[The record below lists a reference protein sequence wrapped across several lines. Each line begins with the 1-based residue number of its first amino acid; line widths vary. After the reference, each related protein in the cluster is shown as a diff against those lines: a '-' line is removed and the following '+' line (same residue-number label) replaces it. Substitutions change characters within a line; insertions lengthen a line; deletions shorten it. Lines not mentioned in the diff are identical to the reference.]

1 MKDRPVSEL
10 RTMGKNV
17 PVYLN
22 EKGYDEQQ
30 QQAILAV
37 ANDMAERRNTIIH
50 LDYVM
55 VADGTIR
62 ENQMG
67 GRLVWQTRRALRRKR
82 GVGLPAGKVV
92 EPTQNGPIVR
102 PRKKRRQVKEDE

>member
-1 MKDRPVSEL
+1 MSVNEL

-37 ANDMAERRNTIIH
+37 ANDMAELRNTIIH

-67 GRLVWQTRRALRRKR
+67 GRLVWQTRRALRRHSR
-82 GVGLPAGKVV
+82 VLPSHCVV
-92 EPTQNGPIVR
+92 VR
-102 PRKKRRQVKEDE
+102 RATG